1 MLWPALFAAG
11 MLLIFY
17 CLFGYPALLALLAP
31 RHPLP
36 IHKQLDQFKTV
47 SILVAVHNGERYIQ
61 DKLNSILSL
70 NYPHEYLQILVIS
83 DGSTDATEQIV
94 TQYAASGVELIQTP
108 RGGKAAAL
116 NAGIEHARGEI
127 LLMTDV
133 RQRLDANS
141 LGFLVES
148 FSDPRVGAVSGELV
162 IHRGDTREEI
172 DLGLYWR
179 YEFWIRKRLSQID
192 SIFGASGA
200 LYAMRRELASPMPP
214 GTLLDDVYLPLG
226 AFFQG
231 YRLIVDARALAYDF
245 PTRIDAEFHRKVRTL
260 AGNYQILRAYPA
272 LLGPRNRMWFHFLSY
287 KFGRLMLPYALLL
300 VAVSSIRL
308 AWPWNAWTAAGQAA
322 FYGLALLD
330 MLIPQHWPLKRLSSP
345 VRTFVV
351 LMAATLCAVAI
362 FFVPSTRLWKQSAQD
377 RR

>member
-11 MLLIFY
+11 ILLIFY
-17 CLFGYPALLALLAP
+17 CLFGYPAILALLTP
-31 RHPLP
+31 RHPRL
-36 IHKQLDQFKTV
+36 IHRQLDHFKTV
-47 SILVAVHNGERYIQ
+47 SILVAVHNGERYIR

-70 NYPHEYLQILVIS
+70 NYPNEYLQVLVIS

-94 TQYAASGVELIQTP
+94 AQYASSGVHLIRTP

-116 NAGIEHARGEI
+116 NAGMQQASGEI
-127 LLMTDV
+127 LLLTDV
-133 RQRLDANS
+133 RQRLDTNS
-141 LGFLVES
+141 LCFLVES
-148 FSDPRVGAVSGELV
+148 FADPQVGAVSGELV

-179 YEFWIRKRLSQID
+179 YELWIRKRLSQID

-200 LYAMRRELASPMPP
+200 LYAIRRELASPMPP
-214 GTLLDDVYLPLG
+214 GTLLDDVHLPLG

-231 YRLIVDARALAYDF
+231 YRLIIDGRALAYDH
-245 PTRIDAEFHRKVRTL
+245 PTRIDAEFYRKVRTL

-300 VAVSSIRL
+300 VAVASIRL
-308 AWPWNAWTAAGQAA
+308 AWPWNAWTAAAQAA

-330 MLIPQHWPLKRLSSP
+330 MIIPQHWPLKRLSSP
-345 VRTFVV
+345 IRTFVV
-351 LMAATLCAVAI
+351 LMAATLCAIAI
-362 FFVPSTRLWKQSAQD
+362 FFVPSTRLWKQTGQNH
-377 RR
+377 R

>member
-11 MLLIFY
+11 ILLIFY
-17 CLFGYPALLALLAP
+17 CLFGYPALLAWLAP

-94 TQYAASGVELIQTP
+94 AQYAGSGVQLIQTP

-141 LGFLVES
+141 LCFLVES
-148 FSDPRVGAVSGELV
+148 FSDPRAGA
-162 IHRGDTREEI
+162 
-172 DLGLYWR
+172 W
-179 YEFWIRKRLSQID
+179 
-192 SIFGASGA
+192 
-200 LYAMRRELASPMPP
+200 
-214 GTLLDDVYLPLG
+214 
-226 AFFQG
+226 
-231 YRLIVDARALAYDF
+231 
-245 PTRIDAEFHRKVRTL
+245 
-260 AGNYQILRAYPA
+260 
-272 LLGPRNRMWFHFLSY
+272 
-287 KFGRLMLPYALLL
+287 
-300 VAVSSIRL
+300 
-308 AWPWNAWTAAGQAA
+308 
-322 FYGLALLD
+322 
-330 MLIPQHWPLKRLSSP
+330 
-345 VRTFVV
+345 
-351 LMAATLCAVAI
+351 
-362 FFVPSTRLWKQSAQD
+362 
-377 RR
+377 